1 MAKDMGVA
9 SDGNFSSTKKLIQ
22 PFPVIFYGRKW
33 RAALRGQANPANWPI
48 SGKIAKM
55 AFFNQCMEFKK
66 FLGQMT
72 SFKVLRKCHFV
83 ILSKMCLRL
92 RPYAYLGG

>member
-1 MAKDMGVA
+1 MAKDIGIA

-55 AFFNQCMEFKK
+55 ALFNPCMEFKI
-66 FLGQMT
+66 FLHQIT
-72 SFKVLRKCHFV
+72 SLVSALEVPPSFWIHTMNLMYFYQ
-83 ILSKMCLRL
+83 L
-92 RPYAYLGG
+92 